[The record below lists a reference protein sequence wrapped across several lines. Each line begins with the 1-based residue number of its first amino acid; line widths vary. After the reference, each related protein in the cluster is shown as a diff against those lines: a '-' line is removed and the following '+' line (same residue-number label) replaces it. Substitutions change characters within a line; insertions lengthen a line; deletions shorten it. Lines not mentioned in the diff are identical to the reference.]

1 MLFLINSSLLNN
13 NGFVRDCALP
23 NILMDG
29 SAMFPRSFHPVRD
42 IFLPDSQKIAWYK
55 SRTAVTVRYYFVDF
69 GLSSHLPPDKAQ
81 QVVGVYGRDQDVPEL
96 SDDVPYDP
104 FKTDIFIIGNMLR
117 NEFTEVSDGL
127 NAMAHA

>member
-1 MLFLINSSLLNN
+1 MLF
-13 NGFVRDCALP
+13 
-23 NILMDG
+23 
-29 SAMFPRSFHPVRD
+29 RS
-42 IFLPDSQKIAWYK
+42 
-55 SRTAVTVRYYFVDF
+55 F
-69 GLSSHLPPDKAQ
+69 GLSSHLPPDKDQ
-81 QVVGVYGRDQDVPEL
+81 QVVGIYGRDQDVPEL